1 MVSARAAVSFE
12 KDTSRTEL
20 RQLNKQGINT
30 YKKDK
35 EFKYRDDAPHESGIM
50 AIISYMMFR
59 FLSKV
64 FGSHVGGTSI
74 YTILLYVLMIF
85 GVVMIIFQFLRISP
99 QGLLSRSSAVIAVD
113 SIEGDNIH
121 EINFDKLIQQSAA
134 QQDYRLAVRFW
145 YLKMLKVMSDADL
158 IHWEISKTISVRK
171 IYEEL
176 ILSSLIAL

>member
-1 MVSARAAVSFE
+1 
-12 KDTSRTEL
+12 
-20 RQLNKQGINT
+20 
-30 YKKDK
+30 
-35 EFKYRDDAPHESGIM
+35 M